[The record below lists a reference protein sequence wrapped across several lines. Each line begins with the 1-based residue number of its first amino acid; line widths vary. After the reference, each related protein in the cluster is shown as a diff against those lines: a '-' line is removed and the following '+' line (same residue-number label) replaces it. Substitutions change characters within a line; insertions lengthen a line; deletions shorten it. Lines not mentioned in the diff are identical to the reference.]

1 MSTYSQGYIDSQLD
15 VRISLGEL
23 GDIRSSSFTTI
34 NGKIIFAYI
43 DNEFILRVVTNEHTS
58 YTEIYDS
65 SPDLYSSVIM
75 NQQGT
80 ALIAHRDVSDII
92 SYTTTRLENASQ
104 EINQLNT
111 SYNDIS
117 NLLGERNDG
126 NGSLIINDSRAW
138 SLFNMINI
146 VNTSVATNNY
156 NNISAELGNPSDSN
170 TSTLWGIYNNVSS
183 LLGNEYDTAG
193 STAYADYINSIY
205 GSELNTLY
213 HPGIDIDII
222 TTEYNSAKSTLI
234 NAIESTATKIAHR
247 VRVRTQDYWD
257 AVDWESKKKGI
268 WDDKRTDIFAT
279 PKQKKDAKDNW
290 DAAKD
295 ATALRLEE
303 KNQIET
309 IEDNFYFH
317 TPNTGTIDETFYVDY
332 LDYDYYLTR
341 FKRNPGGSSPAEI
354 TSSINSLGRP
364 SDRTISRSSTTQ
376 WGEYY
381 YQRGRYD
388 KRIEYDAGLN
398 AGLTSDNIYAQKLSQ
413 YNTSKELSLD
423 NISDAEKAMDFAIN
437 LGLEISNI
445 SSRLKYGQDV
455 LIHQDALTNV
465 SENISVARTNI
476 SNASTIL
483 NRNMSSETRYFTI
496 ENNSINNSVVLNNT
510 PVDMISMSY
519 DGETILS
526 YDRVTNTVYLRRI
539 MSTIEDS
546 DIWIFDGTAITKKWY
561 RWDGITQPDMSGTNN
576 VTSISVSGDGR
587 IIAIGFGETS
597 DIPSYLVRCGMVETF
612 VIHCD
617 TIEHTGYI
625 YGEFGAELLGKS
637 VSLNKDGTK
646 IAVGLP
652 GYHNISTYINDNIS
666 SETKRIGAV
675 KIYNYHGEWIE
686 HEFIANYDEYDL
698 TGTFGTNVILSPD
711 GNNVIISDTNSGI
724 CYKNDNQS
732 INCIPISDINYK
744 GCYGGNNPLYIT
756 DDDIVIIEDTNISRY
771 WTSHHIDNS
780 SRTNVSINFRNG
792 TKDRFYITSIS
803 NDGKKLAVA
812 QNLDLDNGP
821 LVMVYKFDV
830 DTWNYHNE
838 VPISL
843 VTTHDNVS
851 VVLGNVSG
859 MMNAIKLSGDGNTIV
874 YSFKS
879 AIDNMGYIYVFK
891 ENQSSEWEVKS
902 VLMKNIESNP
912 NYLSSLSITNDGKI
926 IAVSTN
932 DDPGKID
939 IFLLNDDGKHINDG
953 IGGNVNVSG
962 TSNIIIENV
971 SHGAYALALNG
982 DATLE
987 SEWVTIAASSV
998 STPNNTKNL
1007 VNIYNIPGI
1016 VMLKARIE
1024 SLTYGETNTSFT
1036 DAIVEAN
1043 IYNRDNV
1050 SLVSETINSHIISTG
1065 IIDNTKLGGAG
1076 YTVDISDDGNIIA
1089 VGQVV
1094 NSQPYTAV
1102 ISRYTLDSQNVSY
1115 AMKPIEYI
1123 GIDQNVSFGRHLT
1136 LSGDSSTI
1144 AVSTGYDTTNA
1155 SPTNPYVIVYKYL
1168 DSSWKRID
1176 HNETYNISYNMF
1188 DSTPS
1193 SVSNGSDNT
1202 LGKSTFN
1209 SISKDGNT
1217 IAAGIYHTDT
1227 PDVNTI
1233 APFIVVYTLRGD
1245 IYLEDI
1251 DTTETLR
1258 LVRNISST
1266 SDVIDTSKHITSLT
1280 MSNDSS
1286 SVLISNIRNV
1296 HLYNKT
1302 NSKYVHVYDLLK
1314 NGKIYN
1320 DIFNISVNSSGNYV
1334 VVEHSIYI
1342 SIFSI
1347 TNMKLVLL
1355 EKIKNLSPISRFIHW
1370 TYQYIV
1376 ITTQHNIIR
1385 YDLLSKSYVTY
1396 DNSTYTFCRFIQDDA
1411 DHVFKYNADA
1421 DTLYKYEYGTNNIS
1435 TIVSFSN
1442 VTHEVG
1448 DIQILIRSGY
1458 QFIVIGIPHLM
1469 KVQIVNYNSS
1479 QPINL
1484 NDELKNNPNQSLY
1497 IDSPLSFYTGFGK
1510 QIDITDNTLSI
1521 SCDNYVHIYEVVK
1534 WDPVKTSR
1542 YVTIDP
1548 SYDETNIPFGLND
1561 ITFSDDGGTEI
1572 KSFKYIQ

>member
-1 MSTYSQGYIDSQLD
+1 MSTYRQGYIDSQLG

-23 GDIRSSSFTTI
+23 GDIRSSSFTAI

-43 DNEFILRVVTNEHTS
+43 DNDFILRVVTNENTS

-65 SPDLYSSVIM
+65 GPDLYSSVIV

-104 EINQLNT
+104 ENNRLNT
-111 SYNDIS
+111 SYNNIS
-117 NLLGERNDG
+117 SILGEQYIVNTYYPNIAGDTK
-126 NGSLIINDSRAW
+126 W
-138 SLFNMINI
+138 SLFNSM
-146 VNTSVATNNY
+146 NTSIEVRS
-156 NNISAELGNPSDSN
+156 IEN
-170 TSTLWGIYNNVSS
+170 TSAITQLGKSSDDNTSGTLWGNYNYMIDW
-183 LLGNEYDTAG
+183 LGNEDDTG
-193 STAYADYINSIY
+193 VDETIWGEYNTSIY
-205 GSELNTLY
+205 YSIGNSLIGFYEHNDSLVDLNNNKVFAQDNLNIELDSVARLIPYKIQWAISEKNRILADVFSFYLRDLLNGIINNWQSLNTALWGD
-213 HPGIDIDII
+213 HVKDDAIDGKGQNYYSGLSHVDNPSENYVLNQADNEISAMKARLISIGYPNDSPD
-222 TTEYNSAKSTLI
+222 YNSGTLWGNYRAYEI
-234 NAIESTATKIAHR
+234 AYVAT
-247 VRVRTQDYWD
+247 RTQHE
-257 AVDWESKKKGI
+257 A
-268 WDDKRTDIFAT
+268 
-279 PKQKKDAKDNW
+279 
-290 DAAKD
+290 
-295 ATALRLEE
+295 
-303 KNQIET
+303 NQST
-309 IEDNFYFH
+309 YF
-317 TPNTGTIDETFYVDY
+317 TTQRG
-332 LDYDYYLTR
+332 LT
-341 FKRNPGGSSPAEI
+341 
-354 TSSINSLGRP
+354 SINSA
-364 SDRTISRSSTTQ
+364 
-376 WGEYY
+376 
-381 YQRGRYD
+381 
-388 KRIEYDAGLN
+388 IENIANANTSILN
-398 AGLTSDNIYAQKLSQ
+398 TSNFIADTPAILYK
-413 YNTSKELSLD
+413 YNTSR
-423 NISDAEKAMDFAIN
+423 
-437 LGLEISNI
+437 LE
-445 SSRLKYGQDV
+445 YGQDV
-455 LIHQDALTNV
+455 LIYEDALTKL
-465 SENISVARTNI
+465 SEHIIVARTNI

-496 ENNSINNSVVLNNT
+496 ENDSINSSVVLKYT

-519 DGETILS
+519 DGKTILS

-546 DIWIFDGTAITKKWY
+546 VIWIFDGAAITKNWY

-587 IIAIGFGETS
+587 IIAIGFEETS
-597 DIPSYLVRCGMVETF
+597 DIPSYLVGCGMVETF

-625 YGEFGAELLGKS
+625 YGELGSELLGKS

-652 GYHNISTYINDNIS
+652 GYHNISTYINANIS

-675 KIYNYHGEWIE
+675 KIYNYDGEWIE
-686 HEFIANYDEYDL
+686 HEFIANDDEYDL
-698 TGTFGTNVILSPD
+698 TGTFGTNVVLSPD
-711 GNNVIISDTNSGI
+711 GNNVIISDTTSGI

-744 GCYGGNNPLYIT
+744 GYYGGNNPLYIT

-780 SRTNVSINFRNG
+780 STMNVSINFSKG

-812 QNLDLDNGP
+812 QNLYLESGP
-821 LVMVYKFDV
+821 LVMVYTFDV
-830 DTWNYHNE
+830 DTWIYHNE
-838 VPISL
+838 VPINL
-843 VTTHDNVS
+843 VTNHNVP
-851 VVLGNVSG
+851 VVLENVSG

-874 YSFKS
+874 YSFKDT
-879 AIDNMGYIYVFK
+879 IDNMGYIYVFK
-891 ENQSSEWEVKS
+891 EDQSSEWEVKS

-926 IAVSTN
+926 IAVSSD

-939 IFLLNDDGKHINDG
+939 IFLLNDDGEHINDG
-953 IGGNVNVSG
+953 IGGNDNVSG

-971 SHGAYALALNG
+971 SNGAYALAING

-998 STPNNTKNL
+998 TSNTTNL
-1007 VNIYNIPGI
+1007 VNIYNIPEI

-1024 SLTYGETNTSFT
+1024 SLTYSQYNTSLT
-1036 DAIVEAN
+1036 DAIITDIIN
-1043 IYNRDNV
+1043 TSDNV

-1089 VGQVV
+1089 VGQVI
-1094 NSQPYTAV
+1094 STPYTAV
-1102 ISRYTLDSQNVSY
+1102 ISRSTLDSQNVSY
-1115 AMKPIEYI
+1115 DIKPIDYT
-1123 GIDQNVSFGRHLT
+1123 GIDTNTSFGSHLT

-1176 HNETYNISYNMF
+1176 RNDTYNISYNMF
-1188 DSTPS
+1188 DSTPEN
-1193 SVSNGSDNT
+1193 VSNGSDDS

-1227 PDVNTI
+1227 PGENTI

-1245 IYLEDI
+1245 IHLEDI

-1280 MSNDSS
+1280 MSTDSS

-1385 YDLLSKSYVTY
+1385 YDLSSKSYVTY
-1396 DNSTYTFCRFIQDDA
+1396 DNSTYTFCRFIQNDPQY
-1411 DHVFKYNADA
+1411 VFRYSADA
-1421 DTLYKYEYGTNNIS
+1421 DTLDRYDYDSNTTT
-1435 TIVSFSN
+1435 TIITLSDVA
-1442 VTHEVG
+1442 HEVG
-1448 DIQILIRSGY
+1448 DIQILHVTQST
-1458 QFIVIGIPHLM
+1458 FILIGIPDLM
-1469 KVQIVNYNSS
+1469 KVKIIKYDDS
-1479 QPINL
+1479 PINL
-1484 NDELKNNPNQSLY
+1484 NGVLYIDPPLSLY

-1510 QIDITDNTLSI
+1510 QIDIDITDYIISI
-1521 SCDNYVHIYEVVK
+1521 SCDNYVHIYKVLSWGDLVVT
-1534 WDPVKTSR
+1534 TSR
-1542 YVTIDP
+1542 YITIDP
-1548 SYDETNIPFGLND
+1548 SYDEINIPSGLND
-1561 ITFSDDGGTEI
+1561 ITFSDDDGTEI